1 MTITEAAQLVIQA
14 GALAKGGEVFVLDMG
29 KPVKIIDL
37 AKKIAQLHGLRPY
50 ISGVGDVL
58 DIEIKITGLKP
69 GEKLYE
75 ELFVGGKLTKTRHE
89 RIMAANEANLSL
101 NELEPLLSDLYEAAE
116 TYDKNAIKN
125 IFEKLPISMKT
136 SDLSND
142 TLLSS

>member
-1 MTITEAAQLVIQA
+1 MTITEAAQLVFKQA
-14 GALAKGGEVFVLDMG
+14 RWQKVEVFVLDMG

-75 ELFVGGKLTKTRHE
+75 ELFVGGKLYENRHE

-101 NELEPLLSDLYEAAE
+101 NELEPLFQIYM
-116 TYDKNAIKN
+116 KPQRPMIK
-125 IFEKLPISMKT
+125 
-136 SDLSND
+136 
-142 TLLSS
+142 TL